1 MATRMNAWFGDER
14 TKLAEGKVFEAER
27 LERRGA
33 FAVARARWGEAAELF
48 SKVAISVAADH
59 PNTRADLGIAA
70 VACFA
75 RSLRFDLAVE
85 FAERLLAEPDGLSP
99 GGKLELEQM
108 VAEYA
113 RRQPAARLPTRRATR
128 MRDRVRTELRAEA

>member
-1 MATRMNAWFGDER
+1 MNPWFDDQR
-14 TKLAEGKVFEAER
+14 TKLAEGKAYEAER
-27 LERRGA
+27 AERRGQFSA
-33 FAVARARWGEAAELF
+33 ARDLYADAADLF
-48 SKVAISVAADH
+48 SRVAISVTPDH

-75 RSLRFDLAVE
+75 RSLRFHLAVE

-99 GGKLELEQM
+99 GGKLELEEM

-113 RRQPAARLPTRRATR
+113 RRQPAARLPARRTTR
-128 MRDRVRTELRAEA
+128 MRDRVRTEPKAAA